1 MPQPEQDTAVRR
13 EIVLDAGRSDV
24 WAALTD
30 PDLLARW
37 LADDVEDFE
46 AEAGSQAVFSY
57 EDGERRE
64 AIVERVEDESVLAL
78 RWWRADGVESRVE
91 LRLTDAVAGTR
102 LAVIET
108 PLSAPAWA
116 PAAMVDVSWTP
127 RLQALRKLLALQ
139 PALVAV

>member
-1 MPQPEQDTAVRR
+1 MPQLEQETIVRR
-13 EIVLDAGRSDV
+13 EIVLDADRSDV

-46 AEAGSQAVFSY
+46 AQAGAQAVFSFD
-57 EDGERRE
+57 DGERRE
-64 AIVERVEDESVLAL
+64 AIVERVEDESVLTL
-78 RWWRADGVESRVE
+78 RWWRGDGVESRVE
-91 LRLTDAVAGTR
+91 LRITDAVAGTR
-102 LAVIET
+102 LQVIET
-108 PLSAPAWA
+108 PIGAPAWIG
-116 PAAMVDVSWTP
+116 AAAADVHWTP